1 MMENRTI
8 FTSLDKAWD
17 LLSLFP
23 KEKLSK
29 IAQKWRDKYYQRSKR
44 EFDEKRNAGVPIG
57 GEDPNQIK
65 S

>member
-8 FTSLDKAWD
+8 FQSLDKAWD

-23 KEKLSK
+23 KEKLTK
-29 IAQKWRDKYYQRSKR
+29 IKKAHKDNFYMREKR
-44 EFDEKRNAGVPIG
+44 IFDEKRNQGQEMG
-57 GEDPNQIK
+57 GEDQIK